1 MKIGWDPSTEPRVV
15 DSGYTDQVRLDYVD
29 KERIMRIRAIV
40 YNSLSDLNKLFHV
53 DRVLYTNSP
62 DAPLF
67 YEFTPQN
74 MVSMRTPVIISEVK
88 LYSLEELWGMST
100 LRMMK

>member
-1 MKIGWDPSTEPRVV
+1 MRLDWNQADEPRVL
-15 DSGYTDQVRLDYVD
+15 DSGYTDQVMLDYVD
-29 KERIMRIRAIV
+29 KERIVRIRAIV

-62 DAPLF
+62 DHPLF

-74 MVSMRTPVIISEVK
+74 MLSMKIPVVISEVK
-88 LYSLEELWGMST
+88 LYSLEEYWGMST

>member
-1 MKIGWDPSTEPRVV
+1 MGGHPANEPRVLAT
-15 DSGYTDQVRLDYVD
+15 GFTNQVRLDYVD
-29 KERIMRIRAIV
+29 KEQIMTIRAIV

-53 DRVLYTNSP
+53 TRVLYTNSP
-62 DAPLF
+62 DMPLF

-74 MVSMRTPVIISEVK
+74 MVSMKTPVIISEVK

>member
-1 MKIGWDPSTEPRVV
+1 M
-15 DSGYTDQVRLDYVD
+15 
-29 KERIMRIRAIV
+29 
-40 YNSLSDLNKLFHV
+40 
-53 DRVLYTNSP
+53 
-62 DAPLF
+62 PLF

-74 MVSMRTPVIISEVK
+74 MVSMKTPVIISEVK